1 MLNGKLFY
9 YIDAG
14 IHDRNLPECLFLAG
28 FDQFL
33 LGYEKRESLVLPQ
46 EHLREIYNLAGI
58 VRPAVLVN
66 GQVAGWW
73 NLKNRKLK
81 INLFSPADRQMI
93 ADTASRQ
100 WIDLKNITFE

>member
-1 MLNGKLFY
+1 MPN
-9 YIDAG
+9 
-14 IHDRNLPECLFLAG
+14 CLFLAG

-33 LGYEKRESLVLPQ
+33 LGYDKTESLVLSKD
-46 EHLREIYNLAGI
+46 HLRDIYNLAGI

-81 INLFSPADRQMI
+81 IMLFSPADRKMI
-93 ADTASRQ
+93 TDTAMLQ
-100 WIDLKNITFE
+100 WRDLQNITFE